1 MPRKKVNNQRSAV
14 NNQRS
19 AVKKESTNDR
29 VKPIVDGLIGT
40 EEAFEVMVALTDA
53 LADTETPTPIPGKTY
68 VFEYYAAK
76 PDLLYDRYPFVTV
89 TGVYEW
95 GFSGINRH
103 LKANRNYIVGNQ
115 GTQLYEI
122 KQSEINSVN
131 ALPLMEMI
139 QN

>member
-1 MPRKKVNNQRSAV
+1 MPRKTV

-19 AVKKESTNDR
+19 AVKKANTNDR
-29 VKPIVDGLIGT
+29 VKPIVDGLTGT
-40 EEAFEVMVALTDA
+40 EEAFEVMAALTDV
-53 LADTETPTPIPGKTY
+53 LTPSPTPIPGKTY

-76 PDLLYDRYPFVTV
+76 PELLYDRYPFVTV

-103 LKANRNYIVGNQ
+103 LKANRNYIVGNA

-131 ALPLMEMI
+131 ALPLMELI